1 MCQIQIL
8 GLILYL
14 SCHPALD
21 SKWLRHRRRV
31 IDGLPITIPQLYHSL
46 LRQGRIWDFHDLLV
60 SIPTMEDIK
69 MFTNAI
75 FDSDLISSLQ
85 TLIAD
90 WSDSVHG
97 YDSSTTLALLSILTH
112 ILLKPIRASE
122 RDCVDIFQ
130 MCLPLA
136 NSVMENDPGNL
147 KSRPYLRVLL
157 AKSRFAETASRQAV
171 DLLSRQLKVSQG
183 IFYHPDIAQ
192 LPVYMPAGDELP
204 LWTPQDQ
211 PAELKD
217 PIKVVLGSAI
227 DLGDWET
234 EVLARQEL
242 IRLSSDPGSE
252 LDKICALQLS
262 KQADINGYAA
272 SLAAK
277 FLVSAG
283 CLDKEKLGAEISVF
297 LSNVVGTDYL
307 DASYNW
313 ILTVLQYKLENKSAS
328 TIKNLLER
336 DDSHLYEKMEQPLLE
351 EISRK
356 MPSLKEWA
364 DILQAQIFGRKKKEV
379 AWQISDSSPYVQSRP
394 RRRRTETITEQNRR
408 ISEKSAPDERK
419 RGQDSP
425 VVMNAKARD
434 NNNMSDRRPPPN
446 HVSTSSPAPGHST
459 AAGPANANAN
469 ANSPTRN
476 LDEMRLVSM
485 MKEMLGSEFRR
496 RDEDERV
503 LERQRQLER
512 KEILDVFKKGGPPRP
527 CPQHKRN

>member
-1 MCQIQIL
+1 
-8 GLILYL
+8 
-14 SCHPALD
+14 
-21 SKWLRHRRRV
+21 
-31 IDGLPITIPQLYHSL
+31 
-46 LRQGRIWDFHDLLV
+46 
-60 SIPTMEDIK
+60 
-69 MFTNAI
+69 MFTNTI

-85 TLIAD
+85 TLITD

-122 RDCVDIFQ
+122 RDCIDIFN

-136 NSVMENDPGNL
+136 KSVMENDPGSL

-171 DLLSRQLKVSQG
+171 DLLSRQLRASQG

-192 LPVYMPAGDELP
+192 LPVYVPTGNELP

-217 PIKVVLGSAI
+217 PIRVVLGSAI

-242 IRLSSDPGSE
+242 TRLSSDPGSE
-252 LDKICALQLS
+252 LDKICELQLS
-262 KQADINGYAA
+262 KQVDINGYAA

-277 FLVSAG
+277 FLVSG
-283 CLDKEKLGAEISVF
+283 GRLDKEKLGVEISVF
-297 LSNVVGTDYL
+297 LSNAGCADYV
-307 DASYNW
+307 DASYGW
-313 ILTVLQYKLENKSAS
+313 ILSVLQYKLEGKSPS
-328 TIKNLLER
+328 TIKHLLEG
-336 DDSHLYEKMEQPLLE
+336 DDSPLYEKMEEPLLE

-356 MPSLKEWA
+356 MPLLKEWA
-364 DILQAQIFGRKKKEV
+364 DNLQAQVSGKKRQKEV
-379 AWQISDSSPYVQSRP
+379 AWQTGDGGPYGQSKP
-394 RRRRTETITEQNRR
+394 HRRRAEAITEQNRR
-408 ISEKSAPDERK
+408 ISQKSVPNEQKKGR
-419 RGQDSP
+419 DSP
-425 VVMNAKARD
+425 FVTIVKPVD

-446 HVSTSSPAPGHST
+446 HASTSSPAPGHST
-459 AAGPANANAN
+459 AAGPANVSVN
-469 ANSPTRN
+469 NSPGN

-485 MKEMLGSEFRR
+485 MKEMLGTEFRR

-512 KEILDVFKKGGPPRP
+512 KEILDVFKKGTPPCSCLSAP
-527 CPQHKRN
+527 ASTPSTNEVEEMWLFKL